1 MVENYA
7 RPLWAVREEIKL
19 HYQDCDL
26 AAMKHLLKNAHLA
39 MHFAHCFVIKH
50 RTLGQS
56 DYLQYNVTWLT
67 LHKASKKRLEVFQ
80 KKKKVNPFKMNA
92 VFLCRTCKNKT
103 KKITLC
109 RYYIARCVE
118 LSFPLVPRSCC
129 QTLLLS
135 SIELIFDILQLFPL
149 ATKGL

>member
-1 MVENYA
+1 
-7 RPLWAVREEIKL
+7 
-19 HYQDCDL
+19 
-26 AAMKHLLKNAHLA
+26 
-39 MHFAHCFVIKH
+39 
-50 RTLGQS
+50 
-56 DYLQYNVTWLT
+56 
-67 LHKASKKRLEVFQ
+67 
-80 KKKKVNPFKMNA
+80 MNA

>member
-1 MVENYA
+1 MLHDLEESGTFPLQALRKISPLLYRAFPRNPKVWVLAPQPLSLKGPKTVCPPQPLHPGIVENYA

-56 DYLQYNVTWLT
+56 DYSQHSVIWLT

-80 KKKKVNPFKMNA
+80 KKKS
-92 VFLCRTCKNKT
+92 
-103 KKITLC
+103 
-109 RYYIARCVE
+109 E
-118 LSFPLVPRSCC
+118 SF
-129 QTLLLS
+129 
-135 SIELIFDILQLFPL
+135 
-149 ATKGL
+149 